1 MQVDIRLT
9 PFFFRLA
16 SNASSDVGSVGWIE
30 KKKNGKNKH
39 SVSDCDFN
47 VLFVLVS
54 EFEPYF
60 YCSL

>member
-1 MQVDIRLT
+1 MQVDIRLS

-16 SNASSDVGSVGWIE
+16 SNASPDIESVGRI
-30 KKKNGKNKH
+30 KKKRNVKNKH